1 KTKNNR
7 INKMKKEYFKINDN
21 IIEIE
26 FELNE
31 DNQINIKKIEN
42 LSKIDAQNINNIEI
56 ISFKDNN
63 NYTEI
68 IFKIQDQIKRAF
80 ILDNN
85 IYILEDNLINATI
98 IDSSSIR
105 SKSKN
110 ITLEDNLNQLS
121 IQSNVNIKN
130 NVKKEDNKY
139 YLVPPLSGKI
149 EKINAKEGDIINPNY
164 INLYKT
170 EVVNNEIKCIIIEGD
185 TPEIKAQKLISKL
198 KELKVI

>member
-1 KTKNNR
+1 
-7 INKMKKEYFKINDN
+7 MKKEYFKINDN